1 LKYDRSIESIIPSI
15 CIKNQE
21 EEVEEEEE
29 EEEEET
35 KKSPKLFLSYL
46 KL

>member
-1 LKYDRSIESIIPSI
+1 LKYDRSIETIIPSI

-29 EEEEET
+29 T